1 VIVSAKDPNHMS
13 APRFANI
20 EDFLASLDPVKA
32 KTARAIIDAI
42 LVEFPETEAKIAWNV
57 PHITLGKQYVFG
69 LSAAKN
75 HLTLNPWSNRVMDD
89 FRPQLEQSFVVLKTT
104 FQVPVDWDVDR
115 TLLADL
121 VRARL
126 AELDAA

>member
-1 VIVSAKDPNHMS
+1 MS

-20 EDFLASLDPVKA
+20 EDFLASLDLVKA

-42 LVEFPETEAKIAWNV
+42 LVEFPETEAIIAWNV
-57 PHITLGKQYVFG
+57 PHITLGKNYVFG

-75 HLTLNPWSNRVMDD
+75 HLTLNPGSTQVMDD
-89 FRPQLEQSFVVLKTT
+89 FRSRLEHSFVVLKTT

-121 VRARL
+121 IRARL
-126 AELDAA
+126 AELNAA